1 MTPFMAQAGGGGE
14 KVNPVSALKPIVS
27 LDLRCKQCPVH
38 HHAVCAA
45 LGGSNL
51 NELADIMIH
60 RHLRPGDNIFH
71 QEETSQLFAI
81 IVSGVVKVTR
91 MFPDCRE
98 QIVGLLTTT
107 HSLGDVYTGT
117 SHNNVECVTDVE
129 LCCFKRTQFETVLQ
143 RHPELERRLSHDV
156 QEDLNEAQ
164 DWLMVLGRMGAE
176 EKLATF
182 LLWLCRDYGSH
193 CVSVAGRESTA
204 IIHLPF
210 KREEIAGFLGM
221 TIETVSRKF
230 GSLNSMGFI
239 RLMDSKTIEILDIEA
254 LREIAQSCD
263 V

>member
-1 MTPFMAQAGGGGE
+1 
-14 KVNPVSALKPIVS
+14 
-27 LDLRCKQCPVH
+27 
-38 HHAVCAA
+38 
-45 LGGSNL
+45 
-51 NELADIMIH
+51 
-60 RHLRPGDNIFH
+60 
-71 QEETSQLFAI
+71 
-81 IVSGVVKVTR
+81 
-91 MFPDCRE
+91 
-98 QIVGLLTTT
+98 
-107 HSLGDVYTGT
+107 
-117 SHNNVECVTDVE
+117 

-143 RHPELERRLSHDV
+143 RHPELERRLLHDV
-156 QEDLNEAQ
+156 REDLNEAQ

-182 LLWLCRDYGSH
+182 RLWLCRDYGSH
-193 CVSVAGRESTA
+193 CVNVAGRESTA

-239 RLMDSKTIEILDIEA
+239 RLMDSKTIEIIDIEA

>member
-1 MTPFMAQAGGGGE
+1 M
-14 KVNPVSALKPIVS
+14 VLR
-27 LDLRCKQCPVH
+27 DLRCNQCPVRN
-38 HHAVCAA
+38 HAICAA

-60 RHLRPGDNIFH
+60 RHFHSGDEIFH
-71 QEETSQLFAI
+71 QEETSQLFAV
-81 IVSGVVKVTR
+81 IVSGVVKLTR
-91 MFPDCRE
+91 TFPDGRE

-107 HSLGDVYTGT
+107 HSLGDVYNGT

-129 LCCFKRTQFETVLQ
+129 LCCFKRTQFEAVLQ
-143 RHPELERRLSHDV
+143 RHPELERRLFNDV
-156 QEDLNEAQ
+156 REDLNDAQ
-164 DWLMVLGRMGAE
+164 DWLMVLGRMGAK

-182 LLWLCRDYGSH
+182 ILWLCKDYGSH
-193 CVSVAGRESTA
+193 CVNVPGPESNP

-230 GSLNSMGFI
+230 GSLVSIGFI
-239 RLMDSKTIEILDIEA
+239 RLIDSKTVEILDIEA

-263 V
+263 L